1 MHADCKCTNTIK
13 IPLGSIVEF
22 QLTGYVSRDIDQAYH
37 PVHIHGNSYFVVAQV
52 NINYIHRLS
61 SEFLTNV
68 FRANFTNLTQFR
80 AMVLEM
86 NQAILLYK
94 MKTMLAIRKRA

>member
-52 NINYIHRLS
+52 KISLK
-61 SEFLTNV
+61 FLTNV
-68 FRANFTNLTQFR
+68 FRANFTNFTQFR

-86 NQAILLYK
+86 NQVILYYK
-94 MKTMLAIRKRA
+94 MKTMHAIRKPA